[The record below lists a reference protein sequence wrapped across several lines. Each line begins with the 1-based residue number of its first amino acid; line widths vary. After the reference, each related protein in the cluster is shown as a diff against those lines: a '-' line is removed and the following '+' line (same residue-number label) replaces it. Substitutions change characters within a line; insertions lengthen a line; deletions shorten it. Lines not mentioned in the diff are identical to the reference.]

1 MTQNEIEEI
10 MRLLEESDTTKWPVE
25 DQIACNVAYLT
36 MIKTIAPIVL
46 RNSSKEESATF
57 LFKIRKDW
65 LI

>member
-25 DQIACNVAYLT
+25 DQIAYNVAYLT

-46 RNSSKEESATF
+46 RNASKDDKATF
-57 LFKIRKDW
+57 LFKVRKG
-65 LI
+65 